1 MTNDNNAYII
11 MGYLSPQIA
20 AFAKKSKQKNLSL
33 IKKQNSCGIFQDYEA
48 ADNKASDKSE
58 GDKG

>member
-1 MTNDNNAYII
+1 